1 MIHYLIL
8 YESTTTKSEEVLYV
22 NDLTKQQQ
30 YIITNLYKIFKD
42 KQKRG
47 LSRSESK
54 NFKSSD
60 EVHKEFF
67 DYLNKEDF
75 IADTRTLRGK
85 DYITGAFASNMV
97 VEIAISDKTI
107 IYMENRFKNNIKDI
121 VKFLSD
127 IKGIIL

>member
-1 MIHYLIL
+1 MNQPQQ
-8 YESTTTKSEEVLYV
+8 KSEDVLYV
-22 NDLTKQQQ
+22 DDLTKQQQ

-42 KQKRG
+42 RQKRG

-75 IADTRTLRGK
+75 IADTRTLKAKIILLVHLLVIWLLKLLFLIKRL
-85 DYITGAFASNMV
+85 YIWKIDS
-97 VEIAISDKTI
+97 KTI
-107 IYMENRFKNNIKDI
+107 
-121 VKFLSD
+121 
-127 IKGIIL
+127 

>member
-1 MIHYLIL
+1 MNQPQQ
-8 YESTTTKSEEVLYV
+8 KSEDVLYV
-22 NDLTKQQQ
+22 DDLTKQQQ

-42 KQKRG
+42 RQKRG

-121 VKFLSD
+121 VKFLND

>member
-1 MIHYLIL
+1 MD
-8 YESTTTKSEEVLYV
+8 
-22 NDLTKQQQ
+22 DLTKQQQ

-42 KQKRG
+42 RQKFG

-54 NFKSSD
+54 IFKSSN

-67 DYLNKEDF
+67 DFLNKEDF

-85 DYITGAFASNMV
+85 NYITGVFASNMV

-127 IKGIIL
+127 IRGIFL

>member
-85 DYITGAFASNMV
+85 DYITGSFASNMV

-127 IKGIIL
+127 IRGFF

>member
-1 MIHYLIL
+1 
-8 YESTTTKSEEVLYV
+8 VD
-22 NDLTKQQQ
+22 DLTKQQQ

-42 KQKRG
+42 RQKRG

-54 NFKSSD
+54 IFKSSD
-60 EVHKEFF
+60 EVRKEFF

-85 DYITGAFASNMV
+85 DYITGSFASNMV

>member
-1 MIHYLIL
+1 MD
-8 YESTTTKSEEVLYV
+8 
-22 NDLTKQQQ
+22 DLTKQQQ
-30 YIITNLYKIFKD
+30 YIITNFYKIFKD
-42 KQKRG
+42 RQKRG
-47 LSRSESK
+47 LSRSECK

-127 IKGIIL
+127 IRGFF

>member
-1 MIHYLIL
+1 MIHHLIL
-8 YESTTTKSEEVLYV
+8 YESTTTKSEDVLYMD
-22 NDLTKQQQ
+22 DLTKQQQ
-30 YIITNLYKIFKD
+30 YIITNIYKIFKD
-42 KQKRG
+42 RQKRG

-75 IADTRTLRGK
+75 ITDTRTLRGK

-127 IKGIIL
+127 IRGFF